1 MNNLKYIKLRGL
13 IQKTLILVFLILPFL
28 TMAQRTFVHPGL
40 SHKQSDLDRIRYMV
54 EAGVEP
60 WISSYNNLM
69 SDPKASSTYQVRG
82 NKSMTV
88 ITQDGTNYAAFSSDV
103 KAAYLN
109 ALMWAVTRNQ
119 SHADK
124 AVEIFNAWQ
133 NLTCFTGG
141 GTESLN
147 AGRVIWN
154 LLEAAEIIKNT
165 HNGWAA
171 SDIQKFKDM
180 LVYPGLS
187 HVGKPA
193 SVNDNNGTFY
203 WRMYMGDAGRHGN
216 QDLFGWRGILSM
228 GIFLDDEMMYDRA
241 LRYLKGLP
249 HRADDISYQSGPPNV
264 SATPNDVNDYFEAYS
279 FYAWNNDI
287 PDYGYNGVFSHY
299 IWENGQLQESS
310 RDQDHAILGVG
321 MCASLAE
328 MAWNQGDDLYSF
340 LENRILKA
348 YEFALHYNVSYKY
361 TYPDQ
366 PSPWEPTVENGEFI
380 QRRDRTGRWYSK
392 KINPYSESNFET
404 VSRGKFRSD
413 MRPIYELAYAHYGIR
428 AGVSADAM
436 KWLVR
441 ARGISLIEVGQE
453 RNGWS
458 LDHLGW
464 GGLTCY
470 RLDGMA
476 GDPCT
481 FQNGI
486 PVFGV
491 HVLPEKIE
499 AEDFDFFIGN
509 GEGRTYH
516 DNSSLNTGGAYRIE
530 GAVDIEPCPTGGYN
544 LTGIENGE
552 WLTYTIDVPASSTY
566 DLKINYAAAN
576 GNGKMKFVIGGEDK
590 TGEMSVPFGGNHS
603 TGLTDWKEIVLASGI
618 QLHAGV
624 QTMRVHFSG
633 ESNAFKLN
641 SILLDFKPV
650 GEKKV
655 ILEAKDLN
663 GKINLNWMLV
673 NILSKKQDIY
683 RDTDETFEGSIL
695 LNESTSGTNFTDLTA
710 ESGKKYYYWLKVTD
724 TENAVY
730 TSNRI
735 MWTALPGKIDDEFDQ
750 GPDGWVAATSGA
762 TAEVINGQL
771 KMTLATLTNG
781 KKRGDM
787 SRSQGA
793 ILHAGFF
800 PIVAVKIQAP
810 EVVNILFDTEIGSFG
825 NGSNKWNGKL
835 GEVYYFDL
843 KATGF
848 GASNSM
854 LSTNAVTTFT
864 RFQFKLADITSGEDS
879 YTCDWVKTF
888 ESVETLKT
896 FIGWN
901 ATSAIDIHAVWNVKC
916 YFSDDAIHIEKIK
929 PNTILTIFDLSGTK
943 LAHLKT
949 NEPQSIIPW
958 HRRGVFLVHVRN
970 EGLNKTIKVVCQ

>member
-1 MNNLKYIKLRGL
+1 MNNLKYIKFVGL
-13 IQKTLILVFLILPFL
+13 IKGALFLLFL
-28 TMAQRTFVHPGL
+28 LSSFQSTGQRTFIHPGL
-40 SHKQSDLDRIRYMV
+40 SHKQSDLDRMRYMV

-60 WISSYNNLM
+60 WITSYNNLM
-69 SDPKASSTYQVRG
+69 SDPKASSNYQVRG

-165 HNGWAA
+165 YNGWAA
-171 SDIQKFKDM
+171 ADIQKFKDM

-187 HVGKPA
+187 HVGKPV
-193 SVNDNNGTFY
+193 SVNDMNGTFY

-241 LRYLKGLP
+241 LRYLKGQP
-249 HRADDISYQSGPPNV
+249 HRVDDIPYQSGPPIV
-264 SATPNDVNDYFEAYS
+264 SATPNNVNEYFDGYS
-279 FYAWNNDI
+279 FYGWNNDI
-287 PDYGYNGVFSHY
+287 PDYGYNGVLAHY

-321 MCASLAE
+321 MCASIAE

-340 LENRILKA
+340 LDNRILKA

-366 PSPWEPTVENGEFI
+366 PTPWEPTAENGEFI

-428 AGVSADAM
+428 AGVNASSM
-436 KWLVR
+436 KWLIR
-441 ARGISLIEVGQE
+441 AREISLNEFGQE
-453 RNGWS
+453 RSGWS

-470 RLDGMA
+470 RLEGMA

-481 FQNGI
+481 FQNGT
-486 PVFGV
+486 PVYGV
-491 HVLPEKIE
+491 HILPQKIE
-499 AEDFDFFIGN
+499 AEDFDLFVGN

-516 DNSSLNTGGAYRIE
+516 DNSRANNGGAYRSDAAVGIE
-530 GAVDIEPCPTGGYN
+530 SCSAGGYN
-544 LTGIENGE
+544 ITGIENGE

-576 GNGKMKFVIGGEDK
+576 GNGKIKFVFGEEDK
-590 TGEMSVPFGGNHS
+590 TGEVDVPFGGGNS
-603 TGLTDWKEIVLASGI
+603 TAITDWKEVILASGVK
-618 QLHAGV
+618 LTAGV
-624 QTMRVHFSG
+624 QTMRLYFAG

-641 SILLDFKPV
+641 SILLEFKPV
-650 GEKKV
+650 GEKKA
-655 ILEAKDLN
+655 ILEAKDVD
-663 GKINLNWMLV
+663 GKINLNWTLENV
-673 NILSKKQDIY
+673 IAKKQDIY
-683 RDTDETFEGSIL
+683 RDTDKTFEGSTL
-695 LNESTSGTNFTDLTA
+695 LKENVSGTNFADSTA

-724 TENAVY
+724 TENTVY
-730 TSNRI
+730 TSN
-735 MWTALPGKIDDEFDQ
+735 MVTSTALAGKIDDEFDN
-750 GPDGWVAATSGA
+750 GSDGWVPATSGA
-762 TAEVINGQL
+762 TAEAINGQL

-793 ILHAGFF
+793 VLHAGFF
-800 PIVAVKIQAP
+800 PLVAVKLQAP
-810 EVVNILFDTEIGSFG
+810 AVANILFDTEIGSFG
-825 NGSNKWNGKL
+825 NGANKWTGKL
-835 GEVYYFDL
+835 GDVYYFDL
-843 KATGF
+843 TATGF
-848 GASNSM
+848 GVSNIM
-854 LSTNAVTTFT
+854 LSTNSVTTCT
-864 RFQFKLADITSGEDS
+864 RFQFKVADITSGEES

-888 ESVETLKT
+888 ESVDALKT

-901 ATSAIDIHAVWNVKC
+901 NTSAIDINETSNIKC
-916 YFSDDAIHIEKIK
+916 YFSGIAIHVENIK
-929 PNTILTIFDLSGTK
+929 PAAVLTIFDLSGSK
-943 LAHLKT
+943 LAQLKS
-949 NEPQSIIPW
+949 NELQYILPW
-958 HRRGVFLVHVRN
+958 LRRGVYLVNVRN
-970 EGLNKTIKVVCQ
+970 EDLNKTIKVVCK